1 MPPSRSIG
9 VLLAAGAGRRMGRPK
24 ALVEG
29 ADGEPW
35 SARGIRMLL
44 DGGCDEVLVVL
55 GARSDEARSLLAG
68 PLADPR
74 VRATDARDWA
84 EGLSASLAHG
94 VRAAVE
100 AGADVVVVTL
110 VDLPGLRPEAVE
122 RLRAGAH
129 RGTLAQAFYD
139 GRPGHPV
146 VIGADHAEA
155 LLAAL
160 AACSGSGSVR
170 ADRGARAFLS
180 ANGATEV
187 DCSDLG
193 GGDDVDRPVRASG
206 APSGNRE

>member
-1 MPPSRSIG
+1 MSPTRSIG

-29 ADGEPW
+29 SDGEPW
-35 SARGIRMLL
+35 SARGVRVLL
-44 DGGCDEVLVVL
+44 DGGCDKVLVVL
-55 GARSDEARSLLAG
+55 GARADEARSLLAG
-68 PLADPR
+68 PLTDPR
-74 VRATDARDWA
+74 VTATDARAWA
-84 EGLSASLAHG
+84 DGLSASLAHG

-129 RGTLAQAFYD
+129 RRTLAQAFYD

-146 VIGADHAEA
+146 VVGTDHAEA
-155 LLAAL
+155 LIAAL
-160 AACSGSGSVR
+160 TAGREDDAAH
-170 ADRGARAFLS
+170 ADRGARAFLA

-206 APSGNRE
+206 APSGNGE

>member
-1 MPPSRSIG
+1 MSPSRSVG

-24 ALVEG
+24 ALVT
-29 ADGEPW
+29 ASDGEPW
-35 SARGIRMLL
+35 LTRGVRVLL

-55 GARSDEARSLLAG
+55 GAAADEARPLLAG
-68 PLADPR
+68 LLVDPR
-74 VRATDARDWA
+74 VRTTDARDWA
-84 EGLSASLAHG
+84 EGLAASLAHG
-94 VRAAVE
+94 VGAAVE

-129 RGTLAQAFYD
+129 RRTLAQAFYE

-146 VIGADHAEA
+146 VIGAEHAEA
-155 LLAAL
+155 LVADLDA
-160 AACSGSGSVR
+160 SH
-170 ADRGARAFLS
+170 ADRGARAFLA

-193 GGDDVDRPVRASG
+193 GGDDVDSPVRASG
-206 APSGNRE
+206 APSGNGE